1 MKTVPT
7 TFPEDRETLEEK
19 DPQFAYTLARG
30 LQVLRAFE
38 GVDLWVGNRELAT
51 RTGIP
56 RPTVARLTR
65 TLAMLG
71 YLRYDLAQARY
82 RLAPSTLCLGH
93 PLLAHLTIRQLAR
106 PLMQKLAD
114 HVHGG
119 VSLSMRDGLSMV
131 LIESCVDV
139 NAITAKPDIGV
150 TRLITQTAMGRAFLA
165 QLPPDQRS
173 AVISEIRAAS
183 PDQWASLGQEVLDE
197 IARHESLGY
206 CIARDTSRK
215 GIHAVA
221 TVLANAGG
229 MDAIVVN
236 CAVASFQL
244 ANGALESEIAPRL
257 LNLAQSVQLGTGGR

>member
-1 MKTVPT
+1 MSAPSAAAR
-7 TFPEDRETLEEK
+7 EDLATLDEK

-38 GVDLWVGNRELAT
+38 GIDLWVGNRELAA

-65 TLAMLG
+65 TLAILG
-71 YLRYDLAQARY
+71 YLRYDPAQARY

-106 PLMQKLAD
+106 PLMQRLAD
-114 HVHGG
+114 HAHGG
-119 VSLSMRDGLSMV
+119 VSLGMRDGLNMV

-150 TRLITQTAMGRAFLA
+150 TRLICQTAMGRAFLA
-165 QLPPDQRS
+165 QLPPRERD
-173 AVISEIRAAS
+173 AVIDEIRAAS
-183 PDQWASLGQEVLDE
+183 PDQWTALGPDIHRE
-197 IARHESLGY
+197 IERYGTHGY
-206 CIARDTSRK
+206 CLARDSSRK

-221 TVLANAGG
+221 TPISNVGSL
-229 MDAIVVN
+229 DAIIVN

-244 ANGALESEIAPRL
+244 EEGALETDIAPRL
-257 LNLAQSVQLGTGGR
+257 LHLAQSVQLGAGGR